1 MPWHQGEE
9 ADLAE
14 AIIHVSDDTFEEE
27 VIKSDLPVLVDFW
40 AVWCGPCHMIAPAL
54 EKIAQE
60 YAGRLKVVKLN
71 VDENMKATSKYSV
84 RSIPTLLLFK
94 AGEIKETLV
103 GALPQDR
110 IVSIISKHL

>member
-1 MPWHQGEE
+1 MPWHQREE

-14 AIIHVSDDTFEEE
+14 DIIHVSDDTFEEE
-27 VIKSDLPVLVDFW
+27 VMKSELPVLVDFW

-60 YAGRLKVVKLN
+60 YTGRLKVVKLN

-103 GALPQDR
+103 GALPQDM

>member
-1 MPWHQGEE
+1 
-9 ADLAE
+9 LAE

-27 VIKSDLPVLVDFW
+27 VMKSELPVLVDFW
-40 AVWCGPCHMIAPAL
+40 AIWCAPCQMIAPAL

-60 YAGRLKVVKLN
+60 YTGRLKVVKLN
-71 VDENMKATSKYSV
+71 VDENMKATSKYSI

-103 GALPQDR
+103 GVLPQDK